1 MKWRDKKMA
10 EDIVKYVRGEIER
23 AEKELEKARD
33 LIERMRKAGENTAD
47 LEIRYRELKAKLDAY
62 KKAFQ
67 E

>member
-1 MKWRDKKMA
+1 MA